1 MKNDTL
7 SSLVLSADVIE
18 KEGIFVTKEIAQ
30 KTVWDELAL
39 ENPTHAVISA
49 KDETDAAAK
58 SQNQIADIMQYVS
71 KDSVLLDCGAGY
83 GRVAKYLLP
92 KQSLAGYIGVDSAY
106 QMLKI
111 FQQRYNL
118 SDQEQETPLLLLNA
132 DIHTLPLVADS
143 VDVAIVCAVFLH
155 NHKEVVVR
163 AVTDI
168 SRVVKPGGKV
178 LVYSSFPR
186 SATAMGVQGY
196 LYQCLL
202 NLLGKPYKNGP
213 VRYYRGKEIK
223 RLFKDFAEVE
233 LRPMGYNVL
242 PKTLIFLP
250 GFLEKIYRVGI
261 ANPVNKALESI
272 TPAKIKPIFA
282 VHYDVIATR

>member
-49 KDETDAAAK
+49 KDEIDAAAK
-58 SQNQIADIMQYVS
+58 SQEQIADIMQYVS
-71 KDSVLLDCGAGY
+71 EDSVLLDCGAGY

-92 KQSLAGYIGVDSAY
+92 KQPLGGYIGVDSAY
-106 QMLKI
+106 QMLKL
-111 FQQRYNL
+111 FQQRYRL
-118 SDQEQETPLLLLNA
+118 SDEEQETPLLLLNA
-132 DIHTLPLVADS
+132 DIHTLPLVTDS
-143 VDVAIVCAVFLH
+143 VDVALVSAVFLH
-155 NHKEVVVR
+155 NHKEVVCR
-163 AVTDI
+163 AVTELA
-168 SRVVKPGGKV
+168 RVAKPGGKV

-186 SATAMGVQGY
+186 SATAMGAQGY

-213 VRYYRGKEIK
+213 VRYYRGKEIQ
-223 RLFKDFAEVE
+223 RLFKDFNEVE
-233 LRPMGYNVL
+233 LRPMGYSVL

-250 GFLEKIYRVGI
+250 GFLEKMYRVGI
-261 ANPVNKALESI
+261 ANPVNKLLESI
-272 TPAKIKPIFA
+272 TPARMKPLFA